1 MKVEDLSNEQKDD
14 LASCFAYIATQE
26 LNLTLQDVCDWI
38 NYGGENIQ
46 IPNEWSFNGYL
57 DDEDEAT
64 EEEIDKAER
73 QGEISE
79 EAQKIVMDVLST
91 KFKLLIE
98 LNPEAFKKEGML
110 FRKIKNFLWDEFE
123 NLKVCV
129 EDSEEWNS
137 FRDMVNNF
145 E

>member
-1 MKVEDLSNEQKDD
+1 MFCLYS
-14 LASCFAYIATQE
+14 YPRI
-26 LNLTLQDVCDWI
+26 NLTLQDVCDWI
-38 NYGGENIQ
+38 NYGVENIQ

-98 LNPEAFKKEGML
+98 LNPEAFKKEAML

>member
-26 LNLTLQDVCDWI
+26 LNLSLQDVCDWI

-57 DDEDEAT
+57 DDEDEST

-98 LNPEAFKKEGML
+98 LNPEAFKKEAML

>member
-1 MKVEDLSNEQKDD
+1 
-14 LASCFAYIATQE
+14 
-26 LNLTLQDVCDWI
+26 
-38 NYGGENIQ
+38 
-46 IPNEWSFNGYL
+46 
-57 DDEDEAT
+57 
-64 EEEIDKAER
+64 
-73 QGEISE
+73 
-79 EAQKIVMDVLST
+79 MDVLST

-98 LNPEAFKKEGML
+98 LNPEAFKKEAML

>member
-1 MKVEDLSNEQKDD
+1 LFCLYS
-14 LASCFAYIATQE
+14 YPRI
-26 LNLTLQDVCDWI
+26 NLTLQDVCDWI
-38 NYGGENIQ
+38 NYGVENIQ

-98 LNPEAFKKEGML
+98 LNPEAFKKEAML